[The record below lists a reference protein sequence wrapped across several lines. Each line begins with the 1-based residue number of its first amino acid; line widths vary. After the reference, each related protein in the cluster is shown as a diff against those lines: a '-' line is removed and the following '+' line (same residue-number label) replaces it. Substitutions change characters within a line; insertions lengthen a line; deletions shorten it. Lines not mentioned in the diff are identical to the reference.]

1 MHVSCGI
8 WLPQGRQEEEAEPGM
23 PTSSSKLVNDETY
36 FTPGEGQL
44 KWWREATVYT
54 LIDIAPHERKYQ
66 EWEVCF

>member
-8 WLPQGRQEEEAEPGM
+8 CLPRRRKEEEAEPGM
-23 PTSSSKLVNDETY
+23 PSSSSKLVNDETY

-44 KWWREATVYT
+44 KGWREDTVYT

-66 EWEVCF
+66 EWEVRF